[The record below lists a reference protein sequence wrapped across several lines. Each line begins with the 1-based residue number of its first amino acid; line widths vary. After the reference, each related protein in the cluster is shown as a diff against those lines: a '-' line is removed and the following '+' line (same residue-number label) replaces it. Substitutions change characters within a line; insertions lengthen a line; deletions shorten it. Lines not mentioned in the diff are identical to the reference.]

1 MSIAM
6 RLAHRPGALLASLEP
21 FAKHGVNLQKIESRP
36 IHGRPWEYQFFL
48 DVEADSSSQLESALA
63 EVRQA
68 TSDVRVLGLYVAAR
82 NSAATPEGKR
92 EGKA

>member
-21 FAKHGVNLQKIESRP
+21 FAKCGVNLLKIESRP

-48 DVEADSSSQLESALA
+48 DVEANASAQLESALA
-63 EVRQA
+63 EVRKA
-68 TSDVRVLGLYVAAR
+68 TSDLRVLGLYVAAR
-82 NSAATPEGKR
+82 SAGTTSESKLKS
-92 EGKA
+92 KA